1 MSALGKSL
9 RKSIRNLVSQTS
21 STSAASAKRKLRK
34 SRALAVESLEGRAL
48 MAADVVFDS
57 SQYATDRLLV
67 QLRPEFAQ
75 TSIAQAVSGISS
87 VSSIG
92 ESGWLQL
99 NLQVGANL
107 NGAMQRLQQLS
118 SVLTVTPDFRVNLT
132 SVPNDPMYASQWS
145 LTGSTNTSGNIGA
158 TQAWDYGT
166 GSNTIIV
173 GVIDTGI
180 DYTHPDLAAN
190 IWTNTREIAGN
201 GIDDDGNGYRDDIR
215 GWNFVAN
222 NNNPMDDNSHG
233 THVAGTIGAVGN
245 NGVGVTGVAWNVKLM
260 PLKFM
265 DASGGGY
272 LSDAVRAVDY
282 ARVNGAKIINA
293 SFGGGGFS
301 SAMQSALSR
310 FQQAGG
316 IFVAAAGN
324 EASNNAVVASYP
336 ANYELTN
343 VISVAAST
351 STGALASFSNFGTNV
366 DIAAPGQNILSTI
379 PGGKYGSMSGTSMA
393 APHVAGA
400 LALLWGQSPTATA
413 TQLINAVYSNTD
425 AVLTSRTIYGKL
437 NVGKAAAALKGSSTT
452 TGDTVA
458 PYVESAQWV
467 SNASAIDSVI
477 LDFSEEMNVSSV
489 ASAITVTGPSGAVVV
504 SSVQKSSTDA
514 TKVVVK
520 LTSAQTAGSYRIDL
534 SAEARDLAG
543 NKLNQDRDATFGE
556 TTQDKYFS
564 QMSLVPSSV
573 TTYSSAQNVPI
584 ADATARR
591 STITNIPIDIADSRT
606 IASMSVELSVNHTY
620 VSDLRVRLISPTGT
634 AVTLVNRRGGSSD
647 NMRLT
652 LSDSAASSI
661 AIVNG
666 VLTGTFRGEQAL
678 SAFAGQNTK
687 GRWTIEITD
696 FATADVGTLN
706 SAKLIVTPS
715 TTTSSSAINS
725 GNQSQGSSS
734 AAMGAL
740 WQLMDVLFRRRF

>member
-1 MSALGKSL
+1 
-9 RKSIRNLVSQTS
+9 
-21 STSAASAKRKLRK
+21 
-34 SRALAVESLEGRAL
+34 
-48 MAADVVFDS
+48 
-57 SQYATDRLLV
+57 
-67 QLRPEFAQ
+67 
-75 TSIAQAVSGISS
+75 
-87 VSSIG
+87 
-92 ESGWLQL
+92 
-99 NLQVGANL
+99 
-107 NGAMQRLQQLS
+107 
-118 SVLTVTPDFRVNLT
+118 
-132 SVPNDPMYASQWS
+132 
-145 LTGSTNTSGNIGA
+145 
-158 TQAWDYGT
+158 
-166 GSNTIIV
+166 
-173 GVIDTGI
+173 
-180 DYTHPDLAAN
+180 
-190 IWTNTREIAGN
+190 
-201 GIDDDGNGYRDDIR
+201 
-215 GWNFVAN
+215 
-222 NNNPMDDNSHG
+222 MDDNSHG

-245 NGVGVTGVAWNVKLM
+245 NGIGVAGVAWNVKLM

-301 SAMQSALSR
+301 SAMQTALSR

-400 LALLWGQSPTATA
+400 LALLWGQSPTSTA

-425 AVLTSRTIYGKL
+425 AVLTNRTIYGKL
-437 NVGKAAAALKGSSTT
+437 NVGKAAAALKGSPT

-458 PYVESAQWV
+458 PFVESAQWV
-467 SNASAIDSVI
+467 SNASAIDSII
-477 LDFSEEMNVSSV
+477 LDFSEEMNITSV
-489 ASAITVTGPSGAVVV
+489 ASAITVTGPSGAVAV
-504 SSVQKSSTDA
+504 SSVQKSSTDT

-534 SAEARDLAG
+534 SPEARDLAG
-543 NKLNQDRDATFGE
+543 NKLNQDRDATYGE

-564 QMSLVPSSV
+564 QTSLVPSSV

-652 LSDSAASSI
+652 LSDSASSSI
-661 AIVNG
+661 ASVSG
-666 VLTGTFRGEQAL
+666 VLTGTFRAEQAL

-696 FATADVGTLN
+696 FATADSGTLN

-725 GNQSQGSSS
+725 GSQSQGSSS

>member
-1 MSALGKSL
+1 MSVLGKNI
-9 RKSIRNLVSQTS
+9 RKSICNLVGQTS
-21 STSAASAKRKLRK
+21 SASAASAKRKLRK

-75 TSIAQAVSGISS
+75 TSIAQAVSGVSS
-87 VSSIG
+87 VTSIG
-92 ESGWLQL
+92 DSGWLQL

-107 NGAMQRLQQLS
+107 TGAMQRLQQLS

-132 SVPNDPMYASQWS
+132 AVPNDPMYASQWS
-145 LTGSTNTSGNIGA
+145 LTGSANTSGNIGA

-245 NGVGVTGVAWNVKLM
+245 NGIGVAGVAWNVKLM

-301 SAMQSALSR
+301 SAMQTALSR

-351 STGALASFSNFGTNV
+351 STGALASFSNYGTNV

-379 PGGKYGSMSGTSMA
+379 PGGKYGTMSGTSMA

-425 AVLTSRTIYGKL
+425 AVLTNRTIYGKL
-437 NVGKAAAALKGSSTT
+437 NVGKAAAALKGSPT

-458 PYVESAQWV
+458 PFVESAQWF

-477 LDFSEEMNVSSV
+477 LDFSEEMNVTSV
-489 ASAITVTGPSGAVVV
+489 ASAITVTGPSGAVAV
-504 SSVQKSSTDA
+504 SSVQKSSTDT

-520 LTSAQTAGSYRIDL
+520 LTSAQTAGLYRIDL

-543 NKLNQDRDATFGE
+543 NKLNQDRDATYGE
-556 TTQDKYFS
+556 TTQDRYFS
-564 QMSLVPSSV
+564 QTSLVPSSV

-591 STITNIPIDIADSRT
+591 TTITNIPIDIADSKT
-606 IASMSVELSVNHTY
+606 IASLSVELSVNHTY

-647 NMRLT
+647 IMRLT
-652 LSDSAASSI
+652 LSDSASSSI
-661 AIVNG
+661 ASVSG
-666 VLTGTFRGEQAL
+666 VLTGTFRTEQAL

-696 FATADVGTLN
+696 FATADSGTLN

-725 GNQSQGSSS
+725 GSQSQGSSS

>member
-1 MSALGKSL
+1 M
-9 RKSIRNLVSQTS
+9 QT
-21 STSAASAKRKLRK
+21 A
-34 SRALAVESLEGRAL
+34 
-48 MAADVVFDS
+48 
-57 SQYATDRLLV
+57 
-67 QLRPEFAQ
+67 
-75 TSIAQAVSGISS
+75 I
-87 VSSIG
+87 
-92 ESGWLQL
+92 
-99 NLQVGANL
+99 
-107 NGAMQRLQQLS
+107 
-118 SVLTVTPDFRVNLT
+118 
-132 SVPNDPMYASQWS
+132 
-145 LTGSTNTSGNIGA
+145 
-158 TQAWDYGT
+158 
-166 GSNTIIV
+166 
-173 GVIDTGI
+173 
-180 DYTHPDLAAN
+180 
-190 IWTNTREIAGN
+190 
-201 GIDDDGNGYRDDIR
+201 
-215 GWNFVAN
+215 
-222 NNNPMDDNSHG
+222 
-233 THVAGTIGAVGN
+233 
-245 NGVGVTGVAWNVKLM
+245 
-260 PLKFM
+260 
-265 DASGGGY
+265 
-272 LSDAVRAVDY
+272 
-282 ARVNGAKIINA
+282 
-293 SFGGGGFS
+293 
-301 SAMQSALSR
+301 SR

-351 STGALASFSNFGTNV
+351 STGALASFSNYGTNV

-425 AVLTSRTIYGKL
+425 AVLTNRTIYGKL
-437 NVGKAAAALKGSSTT
+437 NVGKAAAALKGSPS

-458 PYVESAQWV
+458 PFVESAQWV
-467 SNASAIDSVI
+467 SNTSAIDSVI
-477 LDFSEEMNVSSV
+477 LDFSEEMNVTSV
-489 ASAITVTGPSGAVVV
+489 ASAITVTGPSGAVAV

-543 NKLNQDRDATFGE
+543 NKLNQDRDATYGE

-564 QMSLVPSSV
+564 QTSLVPSSV
-573 TTYSSAQNVPI
+573 MTYSSAVNVPI

-591 STITNIPIDIADSRT
+591 SSVTNVPIDITDSRT
-606 IASMSVELSVNHTY
+606 IASVSVELAVNHTY
-620 VSDLRVRLISPTGT
+620 VSDLRVRLVSPTGT
-634 AVTLVNRRGGSSD
+634 AVTLVNRRGGSFD

-661 AIVNG
+661 ASVSG
-666 VLTGTFRGEQAL
+666 SLTGTFRSEQAL

-687 GRWTIEITD
+687 GRWMIEITD
-696 FATADVGTLN
+696 FATADAGTLN

-725 GNQSQGSSS
+725 GSQSPGSTS

-740 WQLMDVLFRRRF
+740 WQLMDLLFRRRF